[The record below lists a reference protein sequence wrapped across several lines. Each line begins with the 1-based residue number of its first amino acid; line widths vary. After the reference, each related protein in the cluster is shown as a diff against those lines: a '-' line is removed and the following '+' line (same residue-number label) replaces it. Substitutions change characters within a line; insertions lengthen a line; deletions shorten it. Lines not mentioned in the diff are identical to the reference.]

1 MADDAHGAG
10 AVVLA
15 PGNGRRGE
23 GAHSEALVRVD
34 VGGEEQRELAQ
45 TGELPRDKALEGR
58 GEAVAFSKHWSTVL
72 AAQAQVDVAGVPLE
86 LIELGHKGY
95 RAALLGGDL
104 LGAVLV
110 DRVPVRGRERAV
122 ELEVDLVLPVVALAL
137 GVLNREP
144 RPRHR
149 VPYAPQ
155 ERLDARR
162 AQKRVVHVVVIGG
175 LEVPVALA
183 PGLLVSIHEDEELE
197 LRAYPGLEVALGEA
211 LELAPEDLARRGYH
225 RGAVLP
231 NQVAHRE
238 RRPLLPGHD
247 PQGREVR
254 LEDEVPVAL
263 LPGAHGVALDC
274 VHLDVDGEQVVAA
287 LRVVLDHLVEE
298 VGGGEALALQA
309 ALHVHHPYEDGIYP
323 SCVYLRL

>member
-110 DRVPVRGRERAV
+110 DRVPVGGLQSAV
-122 ELEVDLVLPVVALAL
+122 EPEVDLVLPEVALAL
-137 GVLNREP
+137 RILHRESC
-144 RPRHR
+144 PRHR
-149 VPYAPQ
+149 VADAPEQ
-155 ERLDARR
+155 GLDARR
-162 AQKRVVHVVVIGG
+162 PKKRVVDVVV
-175 LEVPVALA
+175 
-183 PGLLVSIHEDEELE
+183 
-197 LRAYPGLEVALGEA
+197 
-211 LELAPEDLARRGYH
+211 
-225 RGAVLP
+225 
-231 NQVAHRE
+231 
-238 RRPLLPGHD
+238 
-247 PQGREVR
+247 
-254 LEDEVPVAL
+254 
-263 LPGAHGVALDC
+263 
-274 VHLDVDGEQVVAA
+274 
-287 LRVVLDHLVEE
+287 
-298 VGGGEALALQA
+298 VG
-309 ALHVHHPYEDGIYP
+309 
-323 SCVYLRL
+323 